1 MKKSVLLLMML
12 HLAIASTGFAAEIIF
27 SGQRDQQFDLFKADL
42 SSGKVTQLTQTD
54 ADEIMPCVSADGAR
68 VAFVSDRQGAHS
80 LYLAESQTFD
90 QPKYISAGVGAYANP
105 KFSPDGSK
113 IVVRYSPDPEAPFAN
128 TQIVI
133 LDYQKLQQQ
142 VIIDSNR
149 LAIPPNSETVAV
161 VDWPLWVSD
170 NLFVYILAEL
180 TDEVSGRM
188 TRSTLYMY
196 DLKSDRHIRMGG
208 GESYFTDSGRSMGFK
223 ATMPTIIEETPGAK
237 YVAFVAIKGNVDRQP
252 MQLSLTGSGKGAV
265 ALEDSEFFG
274 PLLFAGNTWI
284 YGTMDEDS
292 VTGIAYKADALQSP
306 ARKLKFSGA
315 IVYPTL
321 LTP

>member
-1 MKKSVLLLMML
+1 MML

-27 SGQRDQQFDLFKADL
+27 SGQPDNQFDLFKADL

-54 ADEIMPCVSADGAR
+54 ADEIMPCVSADGTKI
-68 VAFVSDRQGAHS
+68 AFISDRQGADS
-80 LYLAESQTFD
+80 LYLVESQTFA
-90 QPKYISAGVGAYANP
+90 QPKYISAGIGAYANP

-133 LDYQKLQQQ
+133 LDYQKAQQQ
-142 VIIDSNR
+142 VLVDSKR

-161 VDWPLWVSD
+161 VDWPLWVSE
-170 NLFVYILAEL
+170 NLFVYVLAEL
-180 TDEVSGRM
+180 TDEISGRM

-196 DLKSDRHIRMGG
+196 DLKNARHIRMGG

-223 ATMPTIIEETPGAK
+223 ATMPTIIEEATDAR
-237 YVAFVAIKGNVDRQP
+237 YVAFVAIRGNIDRQP
-252 MQLSLTGSGKGAV
+252 MQLSLTGSGKGAI
-265 ALEDSEFFG
+265 ALEDTDFFG
-274 PLLFAGNTWI
+274 PLLFGQNTWI
-284 YGTMDEDS
+284 YGTMDDDS
-292 VTGIAYKADALQSP
+292 QTGIAYKIGSLQ
-306 ARKLKFSGA
+306 AKAQGLQFSGA
-315 IVYPTL
+315 VVYPAL